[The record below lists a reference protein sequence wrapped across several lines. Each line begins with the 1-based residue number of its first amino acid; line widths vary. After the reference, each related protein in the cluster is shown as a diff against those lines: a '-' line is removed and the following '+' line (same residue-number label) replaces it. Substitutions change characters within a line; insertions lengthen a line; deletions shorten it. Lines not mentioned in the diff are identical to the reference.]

1 MIAVTI
7 WSWSVFG
14 VAEGPALPVVAV
26 GAVAVVAAVV
36 VLLVV
41 VLVAVVVVVVLAVV
55 LVGEE
60 EEEEEGTG
68 VLGDPWGLVVFL
80 VLMLFSIIVMRS
92 PRGIFGGGG
101 AFAFSFAS
109 FSFARFSFAAALPF
123 KDFLADSAS
132 FFLKPLLAFLGA
144 ILLVLD

>member
-60 EEEEEGTG
+60 EEEGTD